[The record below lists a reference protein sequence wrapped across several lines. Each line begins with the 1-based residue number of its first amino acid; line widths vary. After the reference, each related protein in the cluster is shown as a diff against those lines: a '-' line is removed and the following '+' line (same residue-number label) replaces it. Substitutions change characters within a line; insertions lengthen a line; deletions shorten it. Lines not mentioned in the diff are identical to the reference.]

1 MAEKPKVHDLPV
13 ESSKHGLSTT
23 GPKYTLDKRLKSHLN
38 EENISSLDASVG
50 EHRQR
55 DSRFID
61 PNESEK
67 IRAVE
72 HGPVLIIYSKY
83 QVQDM
88 PNSVTKIQLSKLD
101 PRIANFISL
110 IRNNN
115 MMKQQIM
122 GLGYDA
128 TSLTKDIYAKEDP
141 LYSWYQCLQCELEP
155 IEAESKEY
163 SMFSGTKNRMLL
175 WHGSRL
181 TNWAGILSQG
191 LRIAPPEAPGSGCD
205 FGKGV
210 YFSDMFSRSVGYC
223 GANSKSPDAVL
234 LLCEVA
240 LGDMNELLTL
250 DCNADKLPKGKLS
263 TKGVGKIAPDLSQ
276 AQVLEDG
283 VIVPLGLPKEQS
295 YPMVA
300 CRHNEYIV
308 YNVEQIRMRYVVHA
322 KFCYT
327 SSGINLKKFQFQ
339 GRSCPI
345 RRQRLII
352 EAQLTDTELKRN
364 RLQKQHLM
372 AQQAAIDQQLEQA
385 AQSPREDMISCVSAL
400 EAALLPCLP
409 ARELQAIDRSPH
421 PSHQI
426 DVERHARDFMEAA
439 KKLQLYFTSLQR
451 EDQPTKTEIL
461 RKEIAMMEEE
471 LKTKNEIINKQER
484 LIQGWRNELKDQ
496 LNKHKTELE
505 RV

>member
-50 EHRQR
+50 EQRQR
-55 DSRFID
+55 DSRFND

-72 HGPVLIIYSKY
+72 VLQQMDSLQRQAVLKGISGNWSKKELLTDSWKNLKSCSESEGIGYLFNSVEVLDHIKAEYHVLEHY

-88 PNSVTKIQLSKLD
+88 PNSVTKIQFSKLD
-101 PRIANFISL
+101 PRIANFMSL
-110 IRNNN
+110 ICNNN

-122 GLGYDA
+122 GLGYNA
-128 TSLTKDIYAKEDP
+128 TSLMKDIYAKEDP

-163 SMFSGTKNRMLL
+163 SMIKTYLQNTDTELSYKPNNIFRASRQGESERFEKFSGTKNRMLL

-191 LRIAPPEAPGSGCD
+191 LRIAPPEAPVSGCD

-263 TKGVGKIAPDLSQ
+263 TKGVGKIAPDLSE

-322 KFCYT
+322 KFCCT
-327 SSGINLKKFQFQ
+327 HQ
-339 GRSCPI
+339 G
-345 RRQRLII
+345 
-352 EAQLTDTELKRN
+352 
-364 RLQKQHLM
+364 
-372 AQQAAIDQQLEQA
+372 
-385 AQSPREDMISCVSAL
+385 
-400 EAALLPCLP
+400 
-409 ARELQAIDRSPH
+409 
-421 PSHQI
+421 
-426 DVERHARDFMEAA
+426 
-439 KKLQLYFTSLQR
+439 
-451 EDQPTKTEIL
+451 
-461 RKEIAMMEEE
+461 
-471 LKTKNEIINKQER
+471 
-484 LIQGWRNELKDQ
+484 
-496 LNKHKTELE
+496 
-505 RV
+505 

>member
-50 EHRQR
+50 EQRQR
-55 DSRFID
+55 DSRFND

-72 HGPVLIIYSKY
+72 VLQQMDSLQRQAFLKGISGNWLKKELLTDSWKNLKSCSESEDKGEKDVDIKGKKQVITNTEYSEVLDQYLPDHIKAEY
-83 QVQDM
+83 HVLEHVQDM

-163 SMFSGTKNRMLL
+163 SMIKTYLQNTDTEVSYKLNNIFRASRQGESERFEKFSGTKNRMLL

-191 LRIAPPEAPGSGCD
+191 LRIAPPEAPVSGCD

-223 GANSKSPDAVL
+223 VANSKSPDAVL

-263 TKGVGKIAPDLSQ
+263 TKGVGKIAPDLSE

-327 SSGINLKKFQFQ
+327 HEG
-339 GRSCPI
+339 
-345 RRQRLII
+345 
-352 EAQLTDTELKRN
+352 
-364 RLQKQHLM
+364 
-372 AQQAAIDQQLEQA
+372 
-385 AQSPREDMISCVSAL
+385 
-400 EAALLPCLP
+400 
-409 ARELQAIDRSPH
+409 
-421 PSHQI
+421 
-426 DVERHARDFMEAA
+426 
-439 KKLQLYFTSLQR
+439 
-451 EDQPTKTEIL
+451 
-461 RKEIAMMEEE
+461 
-471 LKTKNEIINKQER
+471 
-484 LIQGWRNELKDQ
+484 
-496 LNKHKTELE
+496 
-505 RV
+505 